1 MTPESGTSFFNQVV
15 EKMKTDPLDFQALT
29 SDAAENS
36 YSWDALLA
44 NMNTLDDYEE
54 LISAF
59 EVCRPHITLQF
70 LDIFFE
76 KMTVIEERIWNNYFG
91 KHPDFK
97 QYYADLSDLLLDNY
111 TDFVL
116 NYEQLVVDWIK
127 SQGLFDD
134 DKAREFFVRR
144 NDIYAKYVVIAE
156 EVIS

>member
-1 MTPESGTSFFNQVV
+1 MTQESSTVFFNQVV
-15 EKMKTDPLDFQALT
+15 QKMKTDPLDLHVPSAQSSET
-29 SDAAENS
+29 S
-36 YSWDALLA
+36 YSWDDLLA

-59 EVCRPHITLQF
+59 EVCRPYITLQF
-70 LDIFFE
+70 LDIFFD
-76 KMTVIEERIWNNYFG
+76 KMTTIEERIWQNYFG

-97 QYYADLSDLLLDNY
+97 AYYSELCDLLLENY

-116 NYEQLVVDWIK
+116 KYESAVVEWIK

-134 DKAREFFVRR
+134 EKAREFFVRR